1 MTFNSPLPILKQR
14 TGKYLYPAIAIFI
27 LAISILPV
35 SGCTTWQKPAGFD
48 VSTLRSRA
56 VTEELQGVRLSATV
70 LGTEDSERMFGANI
84 NAQDVQP
91 VWIEVQNTT
100 DHALWLLRP
109 GTDPDIF
116 SPLEVAWSYHAA
128 FSSETNARLDEHFD
142 TLAFQNPI
150 APGSTQSGIIFTN
163 PHRDIRLLNVDLLGQ
178 GEIFP
183 FTLFPMI
190 PDGSQGEH
198 GRAIMRRLAESETS
212 NYQNAESFRALL
224 EQLPCCATNADGNE
238 KGDPFNVVMVGN
250 FEDISAALVRR
261 GYRVQILNFDNS
273 QHLYGRP
280 PDVVIRKLGQGGV
293 PANWMRIWL
302 APIRYQGKAVFM
314 AQAGRPVGGRFI
326 EAEEA
331 GLMLHPNVDEVRN
344 LTIQDMMYS
353 GGLGQLAFI
362 SGVEEARRNKPRSSL
377 GGSSYHTDGLRA
389 VMFFVTRPRALTDVE
404 ILDWHPAL
412 RLREAE
418 AIERHQNDEK

>member
-1 MTFNSPLPILKQR
+1 MIINSPLPKLLIR
-14 TGKYLYPAIAIFI
+14 SGKTLYLATAIFI
-27 LAISILPV
+27 LATSILSV
-35 SGCTTWQKPAGFD
+35 TGCTTWQTPAGFD

-56 VTEELQGVRLSATV
+56 ITEELKGVRLSATV
-70 LGTEDSERMFGANI
+70 LGAEDSKRMFGANI
-84 NAQDVQP
+84 NEQEVQP

-128 FSSETNARLDEHFD
+128 FSSEANAMLDEHFNAQ
-142 TLAFQNPI
+142 AFQNPI

-163 PHRDIRLLNVDLLGQ
+163 PHRDVRLLNVDLLGQ
-178 GEIFP
+178 GDLFP

-198 GRAIMRRLAESETS
+198 ARAMLKRFAETETS
-212 NYQNAESFRALL
+212 NYQNTESFRAML
-224 EQLPCCATNADGNE
+224 EQLPCCATNADGTE
-238 KGDPFNVVMVGN
+238 KGDPFNVVLVGN
-250 FEDISAALVRR
+250 FDNISAALVRR
-261 GYRVQILNFDNS
+261 GFRVQILDFDNR
-273 QHLYGRP
+273 QYLYDRP
-280 PDVVIRKLGQGGV
+280 PDAVIRKLGQGGV
-293 PANWMRIWL
+293 PANWMRLWL
-302 APIRYQGKAVFM
+302 APIRYQGKAVFLV
-314 AQAGRPVGGRFI
+314 QTGRPVGGRFI

-331 GLMLHPNVDEVRN
+331 DLMLHPNVDEVRN

-362 SGVEEARRNKPRSSL
+362 SGVGEARRNKPRSSL
-377 GGSSYHTDGLRA
+377 DGSYYHTDGLRA
-389 VMFFVTRPRALTDVE
+389 VMFFVTRPRTLSDVE

-412 RLREAE
+412 KLQEAE
-418 AIERHQNDEK
+418 AIDRLQHDAK

>member
-1 MTFNSPLPILKQR
+1 MIINSALPRLKIR
-14 TGKYLYPAIAIFI
+14 SGKYLYPAIAIFF
-27 LAISILPV
+27 LATSILPV
-35 SGCTTWQKPAGFD
+35 TGCTSWQKPAGFD

-56 VTEELQGVRLSATV
+56 VTEELRGVRLSAAV
-70 LGTEDSERMFGANI
+70 LGKEDSERMFGANI
-84 NAQDVQP
+84 NEQDVQP
-91 VWIEVQNTT
+91 VWIEVRNTT

-128 FSSETNARLDEHFD
+128 FSSETNAILDEHFNA
-142 TLAFQNPI
+142 LAFQNPI

-178 GEIFP
+178 GELFP

-198 GRAIMRRLAESETS
+198 GRAIMRRLAEAETG
-212 NYQNAESFRALL
+212 NYQNAESFRAML

-238 KGDPFNVVMVGN
+238 KGDPFNVVIVGN

-261 GYRVQILNFDNS
+261 GFRVQILDFDNR
-273 QHLYGRP
+273 QYFYDRP

-302 APIRYQGKAVFM
+302 APIRYQGKAVFLV
-314 AQAGRPVGGRFI
+314 QAGRPVGGRFI

-362 SGVEEARRNKPRSSL
+362 PGAEEARRNKPRSSL
-377 GGSSYHTDGLRA
+377 GGSYYHTDGLRA

-404 ILDWHPAL
+404 ILDWYPAL
-412 RLREAE
+412 KLREAE
-418 AIERHQNDEK
+418 AIDRHQHGEK